1 MTILDNVK
9 GNAMFF
15 FFFFLFI
22 MLLVYISTKLS
33 KDEDNCET
41 IQKMRFTDENSIEEF
56 LNLDDLNDMKY
67 FTGKVT
73 IASTVQ
79 DYDYKLKDFYIKTAH
94 NCFCNGYYKN
104 GHVNV
109 CALENCASYGV
120 RALDLQIFSK
130 DKKPIVATS
139 SYSQN
144 EIKESF
150 NEIPLEMAFDLIN
163 QTYFVKELFIENGIT
178 DVKNN
183 MKKDP
188 LFLILRLHYGSNKDE
203 KVYDETTTKNQIN
216 FYNSIKTALDSSF
229 DKDKFTREFTEEK
242 NVAVPNM
249 KMMDTKDKI
258 FVFVILN
265 DEPTYEKVKQS
276 DLNDMVDL
284 YGEDLDNYRFNE
296 LNNTDGAYTMN
307 KYKSQ
312 NNLSLCLPTWSSHH
326 ANYDFTQAFKRGTQF
341 VGMNYQNYDSY
352 LNYYNS
358 FFVEQI
364 ADAGTKTSPYIKK
377 PDHMIDV
384 DLKDLYE
391 S

>member
-33 KDEDNCET
+33 KDEKNCET
-41 IQKMRFTDENSIEEF
+41 IQRMRSTDENSIEAF

-120 RALDLQIFSK
+120 RALDIQVFSK
-130 DKKPIVATS
+130 DKKPIVAS
-139 SYSQN
+139 SSFSQN

-150 NEIPLEMAFDLIN
+150 NEIPLETAFAQIN
-163 QTYFVKELFIENGIT
+163 NTYFVKDLFIENGVN

-188 LFLILRLHYGSNKDE
+188 LFLILRLHYGSNKDKTIE
-203 KVYDETTTKNQIN
+203 DDSTTVNQIN
-216 FYNSIKTALDSSF
+216 FYNSINEALLNSF
-229 DKDKFTREFTEEK
+229 DNDKLKKEYTEEK

-249 KMMDTKDKI
+249 DMMNTKDKI

-284 YGEDLDNYRFNE
+284 YGEDLDNYRYNE

-307 KYKSQ
+307 KYKTQ
-312 NNLSLCLPTWSSHH
+312 NNLSLCLPTWSSHD
-326 ANYDFTQAFKRGTQF
+326 ANYDFTKAFKKGTQF
-341 VGMNYQNYDSY
+341 VGLNFQNHDAY

-364 ADAGTKTSPYIKK
+364 ADTAKRTSPYIKK

-384 DLKDLYE
+384 DLKDLYG

>member
-33 KDEDNCET
+33 KNEDNCET

-79 DYDYKLKDFYIKTAH
+79 DYDYKLKDFYIKTSH

-150 NEIPLEMAFDLIN
+150 NDVGVCPPCRIKPLKLI
-163 QTYFVKELFIENGIT
+163 
-178 DVKNN
+178 
-183 MKKDP
+183 
-188 LFLILRLHYGSNKDE
+188 FLLRRN
-203 KVYDETTTKNQIN
+203 
-216 FYNSIKTALDSSF
+216 
-229 DKDKFTREFTEEK
+229 
-242 NVAVPNM
+242 
-249 KMMDTKDKI
+249 
-258 FVFVILN
+258 
-265 DEPTYEKVKQS
+265 
-276 DLNDMVDL
+276 
-284 YGEDLDNYRFNE
+284 
-296 LNNTDGAYTMN
+296 
-307 KYKSQ
+307 
-312 NNLSLCLPTWSSHH
+312 
-326 ANYDFTQAFKRGTQF
+326 
-341 VGMNYQNYDSY
+341 
-352 LNYYNS
+352 
-358 FFVEQI
+358 
-364 ADAGTKTSPYIKK
+364 
-377 PDHMIDV
+377 
-384 DLKDLYE
+384 
-391 S
+391 